1 MSEHPTSPTS
11 FSGLFEKEKEDVL
24 VLPLDEVMDMLDYL
38 NTKVPSKYAITTLAY
53 LLRKI
58 REQHPT
64 EAVAG

>member
-1 MSEHPTSPTS
+1 MET
-11 FSGLFEKEKEDVL
+11 DVL

-38 NTKVPSKYAITTLAY
+38 NTKVPSKYAITTLTY